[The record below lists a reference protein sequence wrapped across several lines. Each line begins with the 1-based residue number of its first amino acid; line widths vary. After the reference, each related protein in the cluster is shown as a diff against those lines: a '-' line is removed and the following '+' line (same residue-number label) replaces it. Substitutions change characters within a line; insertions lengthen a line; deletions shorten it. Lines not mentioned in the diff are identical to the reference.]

1 MQGKAK
7 RLTFLGLAAAVAL
20 ILSYV
25 EALLPPIITA
35 VPGIKIGL
43 PNIVIIFLL
52 YRFGIKDAAAVSI
65 VRLAA
70 VTLLF
75 GNPVML
81 IYSVAGA
88 ALSLALMALCKK
100 CGLFSA
106 VGVSIVGGVMHNL
119 GQILVAML
127 LLETAEIGYYM
138 IVLAVSGTVA
148 GVFIGLCGVALLKAM
163 KNVRF

>member
-25 EALLPPIITA
+25 EALLPPILTA

-52 YRFGIKDAAAVSI
+52 YRFGIKDAAAVSV

-81 IYSVAGA
+81 IP
-88 ALSLALMALCKK
+88 
-100 CGLFSA
+100 
-106 VGVSIVGGVMHNL
+106 
-119 GQILVAML
+119 
-127 LLETAEIGYYM
+127 
-138 IVLAVSGTVA
+138 
-148 GVFIGLCGVALLKAM
+148 
-163 KNVRF
+163 